1 MKYYEASQ
9 TINGSNGEVW
19 IDNEYIAQITG
30 LEAKVTVEKA
40 EVTQVGKRSKGY
52 KNIGIEGKGTIKMN
66 KVDSFFIKK
75 LSDAFKKGKTP
86 TSTIISKLSDPDAAG
101 TERIKL
107 TGCTFD
113 ELALANWEARKIGE
127 ESIPFSFEDWEII
140 ESI

>member
-1 MKYYEASQ
+1 MKEYRPSQ
-9 TINGSNGEVW
+9 TINGSYGEIW
-19 IDNEYIAQITG
+19 IDNEYITQITA

-40 EVTQVGKRSKGY
+40 EVIQTRKRSKGY
-52 KNIGIEGKGTIKMN
+52 KNIGMEGKGTIKMN

-75 LSDAFKKGKTP
+75 LSDAFKAGKTP
-86 TSTIISKLSDPDAAG
+86 TSTIISKLEDPDAEG

-113 ELALANWEARKIGE
+113 ELTLINWEARKVGE
-127 ESIPFSFEDWEII
+127 ESIPFAFEDWEVI